1 MAQPTT
7 TASWLLPSF
16 YLLFLGA
23 LLYFFVRWN
32 SARVKRENMKN
43 EEDGGFFGPHV
54 QKVQYEELANS
65 YSPEDPEGKKLLI
78 AALIRRALVD
88 VHRIWQI
95 RDDKP
100 SMYQLVKQGVISED
114 LWERLLAAEQALE
127 AEILEVAEDAELY
140 RPGWGKTIFQ
150 DVSNL
155 LQQVQQRETAAA
167 KAAAEAAKERPSSPD
182 KEYSADVIDGTEK
195 PVDKID
201 QSVDE
206 LLDDETK
213 HKIQEE
219 RAQRIAEE
227 LLKEEEEEKKK
238 AGGRVKGSSQKKK
251 NK

>member
-1 MAQPTT
+1 MAQSA

-23 LLYFFVRWN
+23 LFYFFVRWN

-88 VHRIWQI
+88 VRRIWQI

-127 AEILEVAEDAELY
+127 AEILEVVEDAELY
-140 RPGWGKTIFQ
+140 RAGWGKTIFQ

-155 LQQVQQRETAAA
+155 LQQVQQRENAAA
-167 KAAAEAAKERPSSPD
+167 KAAAEVAKEPSSPD
-182 KEYSADVIDGTEK
+182 KDDSADVTKDTEK
-195 PVDKID
+195 T
-201 QSVDE
+201 VDE
-206 LLDDETK
+206 ASPSIDESLDDETK
-213 HKIQEE
+213 RKIREE
-219 RAQRIAEE
+219 RAARIAEE

-238 AGGRVKGSSQKKK
+238 SGGRVKGSTQKKK
-251 NK
+251 AK